1 MKKYLSIIII
11 ALAAASSGCKKDYL
25 NLSSNPNNP
34 SVSSPGL
41 LLTGALKGT
50 ADIVNGPNM
59 QTTPNPPAGLTSTVG
74 TGYVMYAAWGGF
86 VSQSTGFQPFV
97 SLEEYQFTTSTY
109 DEWTS
114 NYLNISNYTAL
125 LNSTTEPNYQAIAK
139 IMIAFDYESLV
150 DNYNNVPYTS
160 AIKGTSN
167 LNPTYQNGI
176 DIYDDLMKQ
185 LDAAIVQIQGAAS
198 STTAA
203 NPLSFDVMFGGK
215 MTNWIKFANTLKLK
229 LAVRESSNSAIASR
243 FAALKT
249 AAAATA
255 SLGYLDAS
263 TPAVVNPGYLSS
275 DADGGQQ
282 SPLYRNYGF
291 TASGATQTNNNEY
304 QANSY
309 TANFLGQNGDPRL
322 TRIYLGTNDPNATAN
337 PTLLAGSAVN
347 VQLQADSTL
356 LAVVSTSFGD
366 AQPPTTAAGKTLTP
380 SKFGPGIIP
389 SATMNAVI
397 ISSEEALFLQA
408 EANLDGIL
416 PGGAAAAQT
425 LYEAGITAS
434 FVDLGAQTVTPNT
447 PVGVTPGVTVSTP
460 AASAAALYATGAPYA
475 WPATAVDQEKAII
488 TQKWVALNLAGS
500 FEAYN
505 ELRRTGYPAVP
516 TSIYP
521 GADAPN
527 NVTRIFYPQI
537 EYATNA
543 ANVAAQGTID
553 KFNSKIFWAQ

>member
-1 MKKYLSIIII
+1 MMKKYLSIIII

-25 NLSSNPNNP
+25 NLSNNPNNP

-59 QTTPNPPAGLTSTVG
+59 ETTPNPPPPLTTTVG

-86 VSQSTGFQPFV
+86 VSQSTGYQPFV
-97 SLEEYQFTTSTY
+97 ALEQYQFTTTSY

-125 LNSTTEPNYQAIAK
+125 LNSTPEPYYQAIAK

-150 DNYNNVPYTS
+150 DNYNNVPYST
-160 AIKGTSN
+160 AIKGTTN
-167 LNPTYQNGI
+167 LTPTYQNGA
-176 DIYDDLMKQ
+176 DIYTDLMKQ
-185 LDAAIVQIQGAAS
+185 LDAAITQIKGASA
-198 STTAA
+198 TAA
-203 NPLSFDVMFGGK
+203 NPLSADVMFGGK
-215 MTNWIKFANTLKLK
+215 MTNWLKFANTLKLR
-229 LAVRESSNSAIASR
+229 LAVRESTNASGLAGYSA
-243 FAALKT
+243 LVT
-249 AAAATA
+249 AVQATY
-255 SLGYLDAS
+255 SLGYLDAT
-263 TPAVVNPGYLSS
+263 TPALVNPGYLNS
-275 DADGGQQ
+275 DADNGQQ

-291 TASGATQTNNNEY
+291 TASNATQTNNAEY

-309 TANFLGQNGDPRL
+309 LANFFGQNNDPRL
-322 TRIYLGTNDPNATAN
+322 TRVYLGSADPNAITSPA
-337 PTLLAGSAVN
+337 LLPGSAVN

-389 SATMNAVI
+389 SATMSAAI
-397 ISSEEALFLQA
+397 ISSEEALFLQS
-408 EANLDGIL
+408 EAVLNGIIID
-416 PGGAAAAQT
+416 PSAPTAQS

-434 FVDLGAQTVTPNT
+434 FVDLGATTTTAN
-447 PVGVTPGVTVSTP
+447 PVGTPGVTTLSST
-460 AASAAALYATGAPYA
+460 ASAAALFASGGPYA
-475 WPATAVDQEKAII
+475 WPSAKADQEKAII
-488 TQKWVALNLAGS
+488 TQKWAALNLAGS

-505 ELRRTGYPAVP
+505 DLRRTGYPAVP

-521 GADAPN
+521 GANAPN
-527 NVTRIFYPQI
+527 NVARIFYPQI
-537 EYATNA
+537 EYSTNA
-543 ANVAAQGTID
+543 ASVAAQGTID
-553 KFNSKIFWAQ
+553 KFTSKIFWAK